1 MYMHIYIYI
10 DITVV
15 FAIMDDE
22 LEIYKKISIYNGKK
36 VHQLS
41 EMLVPLGIMVTPLRA
56 PLMVHIH

>member
-1 MYMHIYIYI
+1 
-10 DITVV
+10 
-15 FAIMDDE
+15 MDDE